1 MRGRAA
7 PRRALIAAALVSGP
21 AAGALFPP
29 PASAHG
35 IVARTDLPIPVWL
48 FGWAAALVL
57 IVSFAAL
64 AALWPTPRLQRNVPT
79 RRLFRI
85 PFAID
90 FVVGL
95 LGLAAFGVTVYA
107 GLAGVQDALGNLAP
121 TVIYVVFWVGLVV
134 ASVLFGNV
142 WRVISPWRSIAR
154 AVSWMSRK
162 MSSGEPPAA
171 LEYPTWLGRWP
182 AAIGILFFAWV
193 ELTYVNKDDPSTLS
207 IMMLAYAVVMLV
219 GMSLYGIET
228 WSEKADPFGVYFGL
242 FARLA
247 PLERREGVLYA
258 RPPLAGAPQLEQWP
272 GTIALL
278 CVAIGSTTFDG
289 AENGPLWTSIR
300 PHLISFFQH
309 LGAGG
314 VKGDQWAGTVGLLVC
329 VGIVGAFYRLGVGGM
344 SEVGEGHTPSELAAK
359 FAHTL
364 IPIAFAYALA
374 HYFSLLVFQ
383 GQAMAH
389 LISDPLGHGDDI
401 FGTSHTGIDYNVIS
415 ASGIWYVQVA
425 ALVVG
430 HVSGLVL
437 AHDRA
442 VDMYRDVRDAVRS
455 QYWMLVVM
463 VGFTSL
469 GLWLLSA
476 VNT

>member
-1 MRGRAA
+1 MRRRA
-7 PRRALIAAALVSGP
+7 ALIAAALAAGP

-35 IVARTDLPIPVWL
+35 IVSRTDLPIPVWL
-48 FGWAAALVL
+48 FGWAAAAVL

-64 AALWPTPRLQRNVPT
+64 AALWPNPRLQREVPR
-79 RRLFRI
+79 RRLFRTPAAVDVI
-85 PFAID
+85 AGAAGLFA
-90 FVVGL
+90 L
-95 LGLAAFGVTVYA
+95 GVTVYA
-107 GLAGVQDALGNLAP
+107 GLVGVQDALGNLAP

-134 ASVLFGNV
+134 ASVLFGDI
-142 WRVISPWRSIAR
+142 WRVLSPWRSLAR
-154 AVSWMSRK
+154 AVSWLSRK
-162 MSSGEPPAA
+162 LSSGEPPTA
-171 LEYPTWLGRWP
+171 LEYPAWLGRWP
-182 AAIGILFFAWV
+182 AAAGILFFAWV
-193 ELTYVNKDDPSTLS
+193 ELTYVNKDDPSTLA
-207 IMMLAYAVVMLV
+207 IMVLAYVVVMLV
-219 GMSLYGIET
+219 GMALYGIET
-228 WSEKADPFGVYFGL
+228 WSERADPFGVYFGL
-242 FARLA
+242 FARLSCF
-247 PLERREGVLYA
+247 ERREGVVYA
-258 RPPLAGAPQLEQWP
+258 RPPLAGAPKLEALP
-272 GTIALL
+272 GTIVLL

-314 VKGDQWAGTVGLLVC
+314 LKADQWSGTVGLLVC
-329 VGIVGAFYRLGVGGM
+329 VGIVGSFYRLGVGGM
-344 SEVGEGHTPSELAAK
+344 SDVGEGHTPGELAAR

-389 LISDPLGHGDDI
+389 LISDPLGHGSDL
-401 FGTSHTGIDYNVIS
+401 FGTSRTGIDYNTIS
-415 ASGIWYVQVA
+415 ASGIWYAQVA
-425 ALVVG
+425 ALVIG
-430 HVSGLVL
+430 HVAGLVL

>member
-7 PRRALIAAALVSGP
+7 FTAAALLSGP
-21 AAGALFPP
+21 AAGALFPS

-48 FGWAAALVL
+48 FGWAAAVVL

-64 AALWPTPRLQRNVPT
+64 AALWPNPRLQRDVPR
-79 RRLFRI
+79 RRLFRT
-85 PFAID
+85 P
-90 FVVGL
+90 VVVDVVAGAA
-95 LGLAAFGVTVYA
+95 GLAALGVTVYA
-107 GLAGVQDALGNLAP
+107 GLVGVQDALGNLEP
-121 TVIYVVFWVGLVV
+121 TVIYVVFWVGMVV
-134 ASVLFGNV
+134 ASVLFGDI
-142 WRVISPWRSIAR
+142 WRVLSPWRALAR
-154 AVSWMSRK
+154 AASWVSRK
-162 MSSGEPPAA
+162 LSSGEPPAP
-171 LEYPTWLGRWP
+171 LEYPAWLGRWP
-182 AAIGILFFAWV
+182 AAAGIFLFAWV
-193 ELTYVNKDDPSTLS
+193 ELNYVNKDDPSTLA
-207 IMMLAYAVVMLV
+207 IMVLAYVVVMLV
-219 GMSLYGIET
+219 GMALYGIET
-228 WSEKADPFGVYFGL
+228 WSERADPFGVYFGL
-242 FARLA
+242 FARLSCF
-247 PLERREGVLYA
+247 ERREGVVYA
-258 RPPLAGAPQLEQWP
+258 RPPLAGAPKLEIWP
-272 GTIALL
+272 GTVALL
-278 CVAIGSTTFDG
+278 CVAIGSTSFDG
-289 AENGPLWTSIR
+289 LENGPLWTSVR
-300 PHLISFFQH
+300 PHLISFF
-309 LGAGG
+309 GG
-314 VKGDQWAGTVGLLVC
+314 GTSGDQWAGTLGLIVC
-329 VGIVGAFYRLGVGGM
+329 IAIVAAFYRLGVGGM
-344 SEVGEGHTPSELAAK
+344 SEVGEGHTPRELAGK

-389 LISDPLGHGDDI
+389 LISDPLGHGSDL
-401 FGTSHTGIDYNVIS
+401 FGTSRTGINYNLIS
-415 ASGIWYVQVA
+415 AQGIWYAQVA
-425 ALVVG
+425 ALVIG

>member
-1 MRGRAA
+1 MKRRAA
-7 PRRALIAAALVSGP
+7 ILAALVAGP

-29 PASAHG
+29 PAAAHG

-48 FGWAAALVL
+48 FGWAAAVVLV
-57 IVSFAAL
+57 VSFAAL
-64 AALWPTPRLQRNVPT
+64 AALWPNPRLQGEVPM

-85 PFAID
+85 PA
-90 FVVGL
+90 VVDV
-95 LGLAAFGVTVYA
+95 LAGAAGIAALGVTVYA
-107 GLAGVQDALGNLAP
+107 GIAGVQDALGNLAP
-121 TVIYVVFWVGLVV
+121 TVIYVGFWVGLVV

-142 WRVISPWRSIAR
+142 WRALSPWRAIAR
-154 AVSWMSRK
+154 AVSWLSSK
-162 MSSGEPPAA
+162 VSSGEPPEP
-171 LEYPTWLGRWP
+171 LEYPAWLGRWP
-182 AAIGILFFAWV
+182 AALGILFFAWV
-193 ELTYVNKDDPSTLS
+193 ELTYVNKDDPSTLA
-207 IMMLAYAVVMLV
+207 IMVLAYTVVMLV
-219 GMSLYGIET
+219 GMALYGIET
-228 WSEKADPFGVYFGL
+228 WSERADPFGVYFGL

-247 PLERREGVLYA
+247 PLERRDGVLYA
-258 RPPLAGAPQLEQWP
+258 RPPLSGAPKLELVP
-272 GTIALL
+272 GTVVLL

-289 AENGPLWTSIR
+289 LENGPLWTSIR

-314 VKGDQWAGTVGLLVC
+314 LIADQWTGTVGLVVC
-329 VGIVGAFYRLGVGGM
+329 VGIVALFYRLGVAGM
-344 SEVGEGHTPSELAAK
+344 SDVGEGHTPSELAGK

-364 IPIAFAYALA
+364 IGIALAYAFA

-389 LISDPLGHGDDI
+389 LISDPLGHGSDI
-401 FGTSHTGIDYNVIS
+401 FGTSHTGINYNAIS
-415 ASGIWYVQVA
+415 AAGIWYVQVA
-425 ALVVG
+425 ALVIG

-442 VDMYRDVRDAVRS
+442 VAMYRDVRDAVRS

>member
-1 MRGRAA
+1 MKRRAA
-7 PRRALIAAALVSGP
+7 ILAALVAGP

-29 PASAHG
+29 PAAAHG

-48 FGWAAALVL
+48 FGWAAAVVLV
-57 IVSFAAL
+57 VSFAAL
-64 AALWPTPRLQRNVPT
+64 AALWPNPRLQGEVPM

-85 PFAID
+85 PA
-90 FVVGL
+90 VVDV
-95 LGLAAFGVTVYA
+95 LAGAAGIAALGVTVYA
-107 GLAGVQDALGNLAP
+107 GIAGVQDALGNLAP

-142 WRVISPWRSIAR
+142 WRALSPWRAIAR
-154 AVSWMSRK
+154 AVSWLSSK
-162 MSSGEPPAA
+162 VSSGEPPEP
-171 LEYPTWLGRWP
+171 LEYPAWLGRWP
-182 AAIGILFFAWV
+182 AALGILFFAWV
-193 ELTYVNKDDPSTLS
+193 ELTYVNKDDPSTLA
-207 IMMLAYAVVMLV
+207 IMVLAYTVVMLV
-219 GMSLYGIET
+219 GMALYGIET
-228 WSEKADPFGVYFGL
+228 WSERADPFGVYFGL

-247 PLERREGVLYA
+247 PLERRDGVLYA
-258 RPPLAGAPQLEQWP
+258 RPPLSGAPKLELVP
-272 GTIALL
+272 GTVVLL

-289 AENGPLWTSIR
+289 LENGPLWTSIR

-314 VKGDQWAGTVGLLVC
+314 LIADQWTGTVGLVVC
-329 VGIVGAFYRLGVGGM
+329 VGIVALFYRLGVAGM
-344 SEVGEGHTPSELAAK
+344 SDVGEGHTPSELAGK

-364 IPIAFAYALA
+364 IGIAFAYAFA

-389 LISDPLGHGDDI
+389 LISDPLGHGSDI
-401 FGTSHTGIDYNVIS
+401 FGTSHTGINYNAIS
-415 ASGIWYVQVA
+415 AAGIWYVQVA
-425 ALVVG
+425 ALVIG

-442 VDMYRDVRDAVRS
+442 VAMYRDVRDAVRS

>member
-1 MRGRAA
+1 MT
-7 PRRALIAAALVSGP
+7 RRRLIAAALVAGP

-29 PASAHG
+29 PALAHG
-35 IVARTDLPIPVWL
+35 IVSRTDLPIPVWL
-48 FGWAAALVL
+48 FGWAAAVVL

-64 AALWPTPRLQRNVPT
+64 AALWPTPRLQAAVPR
-79 RRLFRI
+79 RRLFRL
-85 PFAID
+85 PAAVD
-90 FVVGL
+90 V
-95 LGLAAFGVTVYA
+95 LAGAFGIAALGATVYA

-121 TVIYVVFWVGLVV
+121 TVIYVVFWVGLVL
-134 ASVLFGNV
+134 ASVLFGDI
-142 WRVISPWRSIAR
+142 WRAFSPWRAIAR
-154 AVSWMSRK
+154 AASWVSSRVSK
-162 MSSGEPPAA
+162 GEPPEP
-171 LEYPTWLGRWP
+171 LEYPAWLGRWP

-193 ELTYVNKDDPSTLS
+193 ELTYKNRDDPSTLA
-207 IMMLAYAVVMLV
+207 IMILVYTVVMLV
-219 GMSLYGIET
+219 GMALYGIET
-228 WSEKADPFGVYFGL
+228 WSERADPFGVYFGL
-242 FARLA
+242 FARLSW
-247 PLERREGVLYA
+247 LERRDGAVYA
-258 RPPLAGAPQLEQWP
+258 RSPLAGAAKLSALP
-272 GTIALL
+272 GTVPLL

-289 AENGPLWTSIR
+289 SENGPIWTRVS
-300 PHLISFFQH
+300 PHLTSFFGGGTGGEQW
-309 LGAGG
+309 GA
-314 VKGDQWAGTVGLLVC
+314 TVGLLVC
-329 VGIVGAFYRLGVGGM
+329 IGIVAAFYRIGVGGM
-344 SEVGEGHTPSELAAK
+344 SEVGEGHSPGELAAR

-389 LISDPLGHGDDI
+389 LISDPLGHGSDL
-401 FGTSHTGIDYNVIS
+401 FGTSHTGIDFNVIS

-425 ALVVG
+425 TLVCG
-430 HVSGLVL
+430 HVAGLVL

-442 VDMYRDVRDAVRS
+442 VGMYRDVRDAVRS

>member
-1 MRGRAA
+1 MRRLAVAGALAA
-7 PRRALIAAALVSGP
+7 GP
-21 AAGALFPP
+21 AAGFLFPAA
-29 PASAHG
+29 ASAHG

-64 AALWPTPRLQRNVPT
+64 AALWPNPRLQGEVPM
-79 RRLFRI
+79 RRLFRA
-85 PFAID
+85 PVAVDALVGALGVAALAI
-90 FVVGL
+90 
-95 LGLAAFGVTVYA
+95 TVYA
-107 GLAGVQDALGNLAP
+107 GIAGVQDALGNLEP
-121 TVIYVVFWVGLVV
+121 TVIYVVFWVGMVV
-134 ASVLFGNV
+134 ASVLFGDI
-142 WRVISPWRSIAR
+142 WRVISPWRAIAR
-154 AVSWMSRK
+154 GASWVTRR

-171 LEYPTWLGRWP
+171 LEYPAWLGRWP
-182 AAIGILFFAWV
+182 AALGILFFAWV

-207 IMMLAYAVVMLV
+207 IMVLAYVVVMLV

-228 WSEKADPFGVYFGL
+228 WSERADPFGVYFGL
-242 FARLA
+242 FGRLSCF
-247 PLERREGVLYA
+247 ERRDGVVYA
-258 RPPLAGAPQLEQWP
+258 RPPLAGAPKLDIVP
-272 GTIALL
+272 GTVALL

-300 PHLISFFQH
+300 PHLISLFQH

-314 VKGDQWAGTVGLLVC
+314 VIADQWSGTVGLLFC
-329 VGIVGAFYRLGVGGM
+329 VGLVATFYRLGVGGM
-344 SEVGEGHTPSELAAK
+344 SEVGEGHTPKELAGR

-389 LISDPLGHGDDI
+389 LISDPLGHGDNI
-401 FGTSHTGIDYNVIS
+401 FGTSRTGINYNLIS
-415 ASGIWYVQVA
+415 ASGIWYAQVA
-425 ALVVG
+425 ALVTG
-430 HVSGLVL
+430 HVAGLVL

-442 VDMYRDVRDAVRS
+442 VAMYRDVRDAVRS

>member
-1 MRGRAA
+1 VVV
-7 PRRALIAAALVSGP
+7 PAAAVLFP
-21 AAGALFPP
+21 AA
-29 PASAHG
+29 ASAHG

-48 FGWAAALVL
+48 FGWAAAVVL

-64 AALWPTPRLQRNVPT
+64 AALWPNPRLQGEVPM
-79 RRLFRI
+79 RRLFRM
-85 PFAID
+85 PAAVD
-90 FVVGL
+90 VLVG
-95 LGLAAFGVTVYA
+95 AAGVAAMGVTVYA
-107 GLAGVQDALGNLAP
+107 GIAGVQDALGNLEP
-121 TVIYVVFWVGLVV
+121 TVIYVVFWVGMVV
-134 ASVLFGNV
+134 ASVLFGDI
-142 WRVISPWRSIAR
+142 WRVISPWRAIAR
-154 AVSWMSRK
+154 AASWIARGL
-162 MSSGEPPAA
+162 SSGEPPEA
-171 LEYPTWLGRWP
+171 LEYPAWLGRWP
-182 AAIGILFFAWV
+182 AALGILFFAWV

-207 IMMLAYAVVMLV
+207 IMVLAYVVVMLV
-219 GMSLYGIET
+219 GMALYGIET
-228 WSEKADPFGVYFGL
+228 WSERADPFGVYFGL
-242 FARLA
+242 FARLSW
-247 PLERREGVLYA
+247 LERREGVVYA
-258 RPPLAGAPQLEQWP
+258 RPPLAGAPKLELWP
-272 GTIALL
+272 GTLALL

-314 VKGDQWAGTVGLLVC
+314 LIADQWSATVGLLFC
-329 VGIVGAFYRLGVGGM
+329 VGLVATFYRLGVGGM
-344 SEVGEGHTPSELAAK
+344 SEVGEGHTPKELAGR

-389 LISDPLGHGDDI
+389 LISDPLGHGADI
-401 FGTSHTGIDYNVIS
+401 FGTAHTGINYNLIS
-415 ASGIWYVQVA
+415 ASGIWYAQVA
-425 ALVVG
+425 ALVTG
-430 HVSGLVL
+430 HVAGLIL

-442 VDMYRDVRDAVRS
+442 VAMYRDVRDAVRS

>member
-1 MRGRAA
+1 MR
-7 PRRALIAAALVSGP
+7 RRAVLAALLAGP
-21 AAGALFPP
+21 AAGVLFPP
-29 PASAHG
+29 PAFAHG

-48 FGWAAALVL
+48 FGWAAAVVL

-64 AALWPTPRLQRNVPT
+64 AALWPNPRLQGEVPM

-85 PFAID
+85 PVAADVLAGALGIFAM
-90 FVVGL
+90 
-95 LGLAAFGVTVYA
+95 GVTVYA
-107 GLAGVQDALGNLAP
+107 GLVGVQDALGNLAP

-142 WRVISPWRSIAR
+142 WRALSPWRAIAR
-154 AVSWMSRK
+154 AVSWL
-162 MSSGEPPAA
+162 SSKLSSSEPPAP
-171 LEYPTWLGRWP
+171 LDYPSWLGRWP
-182 AAIGILFFAWV
+182 AALGILFFAWV
-193 ELTYVNKDDPSTLS
+193 ELTYVNKDDPSTLA
-207 IMMLAYAVVMLV
+207 IMVLAYVVVMLV
-219 GMSLYGIET
+219 GMALYGIET
-228 WSEKADPFGVYFGL
+228 WSERADPFGVYFGL

-247 PLERREGVLYA
+247 PLERRDGVLYA
-258 RPPLAGAPQLEQWP
+258 RPPLSGAPKLEIVP
-272 GTIALL
+272 GTVALL

-300 PHLISFFQH
+300 PHLISLFQH
-309 LGAGG
+309 LGAGAL
-314 VKGDQWAGTVGLLVC
+314 VAEQWGSTLGLLVC

-344 SEVGEGHTPSELAAK
+344 SEVGEGHTPRELAGK

-389 LISDPLGHGDDI
+389 LISDPLGHGADI
-401 FGTSHTGIDYNVIS
+401 FGTSRTGINYNVIS

>member
-1 MRGRAA
+1 MR
-7 PRRALIAAALVSGP
+7 RRALLAGALVAGP
-21 AAGALFPP
+21 AAGILFPS
-29 PASAHG
+29 PAFAHG
-35 IVARTDLPIPVWL
+35 IVSRTDLPIPVWL
-48 FGWAAALVL
+48 FGWAAAVVL

-64 AALWPTPRLQRNVPT
+64 AALWPNPRLQRDVPR
-79 RRLFRI
+79 RRLFRL
-85 PFAID
+85 PVAAD
-90 FVVGL
+90 VVFGAA
-95 LGLAAFGVTVYA
+95 GLAAFCITVYA

-134 ASVLFGNV
+134 ASVLFGNI
-142 WRVISPWRSIAR
+142 WRVLSPWRSVAR
-154 AVSWMSRK
+154 AVSWVAGK
-162 MSSGEPPAA
+162 MSSGDPPEA
-171 LEYPTWLGRWP
+171 LEYPKWLGRWP
-182 AAIGILFFAWV
+182 ATLGILFFAWV
-193 ELTYVNKDDPSTLS
+193 ELTYVNKDDPSTLA
-207 IMMLAYAVVMLV
+207 IMMIAYMVVMLV
-219 GMSLYGIET
+219 GMALYGIET
-228 WSEKADPFGVYFGL
+228 WSERADPFGVYFGL
-242 FARLA
+242 FARLSWV
-247 PLERREGVLYA
+247 ERREGVVYA
-258 RPPLAGAPQLEQWP
+258 RPPLAGAPQLQIWP

-314 VKGDQWAGTVGLLVC
+314 LKADQWSGTVGLLFC
-329 VGIVGAFYRLGVGGM
+329 VGLVGLFYRLGVGGM
-344 SEVGEGHTPSELAAK
+344 SEVGEGHTPAELAGK

-389 LISDPLGHGDDI
+389 LISDPLGHGSDL
-401 FGTSHTGIDYNVIS
+401 FGTSRTGINYNVIS
-415 ASGIWYVQVA
+415 ASGIWYAQVA
-425 ALVVG
+425 ALVIG
-430 HVSGLVL
+430 HVAGLIL

>member
-1 MRGRAA
+1 MS
-7 PRRALIAAALVSGP
+7 RRARWPVAAAL
-21 AAGALFPP
+21 AAGPVAGMLFPP
-29 PASAHG
+29 PAAAHG

-48 FGWAAALVL
+48 FGWAAAVVLV
-57 IVSFAAL
+57 VSFAAL
-64 AALWPTPRLQRNVPT
+64 AALWPTPRLQDEVPR
-79 RRLFRI
+79 RRLFRMPVAVDVLAGAAGI
-85 PFAID
+85 AA
-90 FVVGL
+90 
-95 LGLAAFGVTVYA
+95 LGITVYA
-107 GLAGVQDALGNLAP
+107 GIAGVQNPLGNLEP

-142 WRVISPWRSIAR
+142 WRAISPWRALAR
-154 AVSWMSRK
+154 GVSWVSSRL
-162 MSSGEPPAA
+162 SSGEAPAA
-171 LEYPTWLGRWP
+171 LEYPAWLGRWP
-182 AAIGILFFAWV
+182 AAAGILFFAWV
-193 ELTYVNKDDPSTLS
+193 ELTYVNKDDPSTLA
-207 IMMLAYAVVMLV
+207 IMVLAYVVVMLV
-219 GMSLYGIET
+219 GMALYGIET
-228 WSEKADPFGVYFGL
+228 WSERADPFGGYFGL
-242 FARLA
+242 FARLSA
-247 PLERREGVLYA
+247 FERRDGVVYA
-258 RPPLAGAPQLEQWP
+258 RTPLAGAPKLELWP

-289 AENGPLWTSIR
+289 LENGPLWTSVR
-300 PHLISFFQH
+300 PHLISSFQH

-314 VKGDQWAGTVGLLVC
+314 LVADQWSGTIGLIVC
-329 VGIVGAFYRLGVGGM
+329 IAVVGAFYRLGVGGM
-344 SEVGEGHTPSELAAK
+344 SEVGEGHAPPELARK

-389 LISDPLGHGDDI
+389 LISDPLGHGSDI

-415 ASGIWYVQVA
+415 ASGIWYAQVA
-425 ALVVG
+425 FLAVG
-430 HVSGLVL
+430 HVCGLVL

-442 VDMYRDVRDAVRS
+442 IAMYRDVRDAVRS

>member
-1 MRGRAA
+1 MRRRAA
-7 PRRALIAAALVSGP
+7 ILAALVAGP

-29 PASAHG
+29 PAAAHG
-35 IVARTDLPIPVWL
+35 LVSRTDLPIPVWL
-48 FGWAAALVL
+48 FGWAAAVVL
-57 IVSFAAL
+57 IASFAAL
-64 AALWPTPRLQRNVPT
+64 AALWPNPRLQGEVPMK
-79 RRLFRI
+79 RLFRI
-85 PFAID
+85 PA
-90 FVVGL
+90 VVDVLAGL
-95 LGLAAFGVTVYA
+95 LGLAALGVTVYA
-107 GLAGVQDALGNLAP
+107 GLVGVQDALGNLAP

-142 WRVISPWRSIAR
+142 WRALSPWRAIAR
-154 AVSWMSRK
+154 GVSWLSGK
-162 MSSGEPPAA
+162 VSKGEPPEP
-171 LEYPTWLGRWP
+171 LEYPAWLGRWP
-182 AAIGILFFAWV
+182 AALGILFFAWV
-193 ELTYVNKDDPSTLS
+193 ELTYVNKDDPSTLA
-207 IMMLAYAVVMLV
+207 IMILAYVVVMLV
-219 GMSLYGIET
+219 GMALYGIET
-228 WSEKADPFGVYFGL
+228 WGERADPFGVYFGL

-247 PLERREGVLYA
+247 PLERRDGVLYA
-258 RPPLAGAPQLEQWP
+258 RPPLSGAPKLELWP
-272 GTIALL
+272 GTLPLL
-278 CVAIGSTTFDG
+278 CIAIGSTTFDG
-289 AENGPLWTSIR
+289 AENGPLWTSVR

-309 LGAGG
+309 LGAGALIA
-314 VKGDQWAGTVGLLVC
+314 DQWAATVGLLVC
-329 VGIVGAFYRLGVGGM
+329 VGIVTLFYRLGVGGM
-344 SEVGEGHTPSELAAK
+344 SEVGEGHTPRELAGK

-389 LISDPLGHGDDI
+389 LISDPLGHGSDL
-401 FGTSHTGIDYNVIS
+401 FGTSRTGIDYNVIS

-430 HVSGLVL
+430 HVAGLIL

-442 VDMYRDVRDAVRS
+442 VAMYRDVRDAVRS

>member
-1 MRGRAA
+1 MRRRAA
-7 PRRALIAAALVSGP
+7 FTSAALLAGP
-21 AAGALFPP
+21 AAGALFPS

-48 FGWAAALVL
+48 FGWAAAVVL

-64 AALWPTPRLQRNVPT
+64 AALWPNPRLQRDVPG
-79 RRLFRI
+79 RRLLRL
-85 PFAID
+85 PVAVDVVLGAAGLFA
-90 FVVGL
+90 L
-95 LGLAAFGVTVYA
+95 GVTVYA
-107 GLAGVQDALGNLAP
+107 GLVGVQDTLGNLAP
-121 TVIYVVFWVGLVV
+121 TVIYVVFWVGMVV

-142 WRVISPWRSIAR
+142 WRLLSPWRSIAR
-154 AVSWMSRK
+154 TVAWVARRV
-162 MSSGEPPAA
+162 SSGEPPAA
-171 LEYPTWLGRWP
+171 LEYPRWLGRWP
-182 AAIGILFFAWV
+182 ATAGIFLFAWV
-193 ELTYVNKDDPSTLS
+193 ELTYVKKDDPSVLA
-207 IMMLAYAVVMLV
+207 IMVLAYMVVMLV
-219 GMSLYGIET
+219 GMALYGIDT
-228 WSEKADPFGVYFGL
+228 WSERADPFGVYFGL
-242 FARLA
+242 FARLSW
-247 PLERREGVLYA
+247 LERREGVLYA
-258 RPPLAGAPQLEQWP
+258 RPPLAGAPKLELWP
-272 GTIALL
+272 GTVALL
-278 CVAIGSTTFDG
+278 CVAIGSTSFDG
-289 AENGPLWTSIR
+289 LENGPLWTSVR
-300 PHLISFFQH
+300 PHLISFF
-309 LGAGG
+309 GG
-314 VKGDQWAGTVGLLVC
+314 GTTGDQWAGTLGLIVC
-329 VGIVGAFYRLGVGGM
+329 IAIVGAFYRLGVGGM
-344 SEVGEGHTPSELAAK
+344 SEVGEGHTPGELAGK

-389 LISDPLGHGDDI
+389 LISDPLGHGSDL

-415 ASGIWYVQVA
+415 AQGIWYVQVA
-425 ALVVG
+425 ALVIG

>member
-1 MRGRAA
+1 MSRRAA
-7 PRRALIAAALVSGP
+7 IACALVAGP
-21 AAGALFPP
+21 AAGVLFPP
-29 PASAHG
+29 PAAAHG
-35 IVARTDLPIPVWL
+35 IVSRTDLPIPVWL
-48 FGWAAALVL
+48 FGWAAAVVLV
-57 IVSFAAL
+57 VSFAAL
-64 AALWPTPRLQRNVPT
+64 AALWPNPRLQGEVPM
-79 RRLFRI
+79 RRLLRI
-85 PFAID
+85 P
-90 FVVGL
+90 VVVDV
-95 LGLAAFGVTVYA
+95 LAGAAGIAALGVTVYA
-107 GLAGVQDALGNLAP
+107 GIAGVQDALGNLAP

-134 ASVLFGNV
+134 VSVLFGNV
-142 WRVISPWRSIAR
+142 WRALSPWRAIAR
-154 AVSWMSRK
+154 AVSWLSGK
-162 MSSGEPPAA
+162 LSSGEPPEP
-171 LEYPTWLGRWP
+171 LEYPAWLGRWP
-182 AAIGILFFAWV
+182 AAAGILFFAWV
-193 ELTYVNKDDPSTLS
+193 ELTYVNKDDPSTLA
-207 IMMLAYAVVMLV
+207 IMVLGYTVVMLV
-219 GMSLYGIET
+219 GMALYGIET
-228 WSEKADPFGVYFGL
+228 WSERADPFGVYFGL

-247 PLERREGVLYA
+247 PFERRDGVLYA
-258 RPPLAGAPQLEQWP
+258 RPPLSGGPKLEIVP
-272 GTIALL
+272 GTVALL

-289 AENGPLWTSIR
+289 LENGPLWSSVR

-314 VKGDQWAGTVGLLVC
+314 LIADQWTGTVGLIVC
-329 VGIVGAFYRLGVGGM
+329 VAVVALFYRLGVAGM
-344 SEVGEGHTPSELAAK
+344 SDVGEGHTPSELAGK

-364 IPIAFAYALA
+364 IGIALAYAFA

-389 LISDPLGHGDDI
+389 LISDPFGHGADI

-425 ALVVG
+425 ALVIG

-442 VDMYRDVRDAVRS
+442 VAMYRDVRDAVRS

>member
-1 MRGRAA
+1 VTRRA
-7 PRRALIAAALVSGP
+7 ALIAAALVAGP

-29 PASAHG
+29 PAAAHG
-35 IVARTDLPIPVWL
+35 IVSRTDLPIPVWL
-48 FGWAAALVL
+48 FGWAAAVVL

-64 AALWPTPRLQRNVPT
+64 AALWPNPRLQREVPR
-79 RRLFRI
+79 RRLFRT
-85 PFAID
+85 PVAVDVVAGAAGLFA
-90 FVVGL
+90 L
-95 LGLAAFGVTVYA
+95 GVTVYA
-107 GLAGVQDALGNLAP
+107 GLVGVQDALGNLAP

-134 ASVLFGNV
+134 ASVLFGDI
-142 WRVISPWRSIAR
+142 WRVLSPWRSLAR
-154 AVSWMSRK
+154 AVSWVSRK
-162 MSSGEPPAA
+162 LSSGEPPAA
-171 LEYPTWLGRWP
+171 LEYPAWLGRWP
-182 AAIGILFFAWV
+182 AVAGILFFAWV
-193 ELTYVNKDDPSTLS
+193 ELTYVNKDDPSTLA
-207 IMMLAYAVVMLV
+207 IMVLAYMVVMLV
-219 GMSLYGIET
+219 GMALYGIET
-228 WSEKADPFGVYFGL
+228 WSERADPFGVYFGL
-242 FARLA
+242 FARLSWF
-247 PLERREGVLYA
+247 ERREGVVYA
-258 RPPLAGAPQLEQWP
+258 RPPLAGAPKLEPLP

-314 VKGDQWAGTVGLLVC
+314 LKADQWSGTLGLLVC
-329 VGIVGAFYRLGVGGM
+329 VGIVGSFYRLGVGGM
-344 SEVGEGHTPSELAAK
+344 SDVGEGHTPGELAAR

-389 LISDPLGHGDDI
+389 LISDPLGHGSDL
-401 FGTSHTGIDYNVIS
+401 FGTSRTGINYNVIS
-415 ASGIWYVQVA
+415 ASGIWYAQVA
-425 ALVVG
+425 ALVIG
-430 HVSGLVL
+430 HVAGLVL

>member
-1 MRGRAA
+1 MR
-7 PRRALIAAALVSGP
+7 RRAWVAAALVVAP

-48 FGWAAALVL
+48 FGWAAAVVL

-64 AALWPTPRLQRNVPT
+64 AALWPNPRLQHDVTT
-79 RRLFRI
+79 RRLVRI
-85 PFAID
+85 PLAID
-90 FVVGL
+90 VLAGAAGVAA
-95 LGLAAFGVTVYA
+95 LAAVVYA
-107 GLAGVQDALGNLAP
+107 GFAGVQDALGNLAP
-121 TVIYVVFWVGLVV
+121 TAIYVVFWVGLVV

-142 WRVISPWRSIAR
+142 WRALSPWRAIAHAASWITHKRSR
-154 AVSWMSRK
+154 A
-162 MSSGEPPAA
+162 EPPPPLA
-171 LEYPTWLGRWP
+171 YPAWLGRWP
-182 AAIGILFFAWV
+182 AAVGILFFAWV
-193 ELTYVNKDDPSTLS
+193 ELTYVNKDDPSTLA
-207 IMMLAYAVVMLV
+207 IMALAYTGVMLV
-219 GMSLYGIET
+219 GMALYGIET
-228 WSEKADPFGVYFGL
+228 WSERADPFGVYFGL
-242 FARLA
+242 FARLSWF
-247 PLERREGVLYA
+247 ERRDRVLSL
-258 RPPLAGAPQLEQWP
+258 RPPLAGAPKLELLP
-272 GTIALL
+272 GTVALL

-289 AENGPLWTSIR
+289 AENGPLWTSIA
-300 PHLISFFQH
+300 PHLGSAFQH
-309 LGAGG
+309 LGAGPLTAE
-314 VKGDQWAGTVGLLVC
+314 QWAGTIGLLAC
-329 VGIVGAFYRLGVGGM
+329 IAIVSAFYRVGVGGM
-344 SEVGEGHTPSELAAK
+344 SEVGEGHTPGELASL

-389 LISDPLGHGDDI
+389 LISDPLGHGSDI
-401 FGTSHTGIDYNVIS
+401 FGTAHTGINYNLIS
-415 ASGIWYVQVA
+415 AAGIWYAQVA

-442 VDMYRDVRDAVRS
+442 VDMYRDVGDAVRS

>member
-1 MRGRAA
+1 VRARRG
-7 PRRALIAAALVSGP
+7 LIAAALVAGP
-21 AAGALFPP
+21 AAGIVFPP
-29 PASAHG
+29 PAAAHG
-35 IVARTDLPIPVWL
+35 IVSRTDLPIPAWL
-48 FGWAAALVL
+48 FGWAAAVVL

-64 AALWPTPRLQRNVPT
+64 AALWPNPRLQGDEVPR

-85 PFAID
+85 PVAVD
-90 FVVGL
+90 VLAGA
-95 LGLAAFGVTVYA
+95 LGIAALGVTVYA
-107 GLAGVQDALGNLAP
+107 GLVGVQDALGNLAP

-134 ASVLFGNV
+134 ASALFGNV
-142 WRVISPWRSIAR
+142 WRALSPWRALAR
-154 AVSWMSRK
+154 GVSWVSNK
-162 MSSGEPPAA
+162 LSSGEPPAP
-171 LEYPTWLGRWP
+171 LEYPAWLGRWP
-182 AAIGILFFAWV
+182 AALGILFFAWV
-193 ELTYVNKDDPSTLS
+193 ELTYVNKDDPSTLA
-207 IMMLAYAVVMLV
+207 IMMLAYVVVMLV
-219 GMSLYGIET
+219 GMALYGIET
-228 WSEKADPFGVYFGL
+228 WSERADPFGVYFGL
-242 FARLA
+242 FSRLSW
-247 PLERREGVLYA
+247 LERRDGVLCA
-258 RPPLAGAPQLEQWP
+258 RPPLAGAPKLDLVP
-272 GTIALL
+272 GTVALL

-289 AENGPLWTSIR
+289 AENGPLWTSVR

-309 LGAGG
+309 LGAGAL
-314 VKGDQWAGTVGLLVC
+314 VAEQWGGTLGLLVC
-329 VGIVGAFYRLGVGGM
+329 VGIVAAFYRLGVGGM
-344 SEVGEGHTPSELAAK
+344 SEVGEGHTPRELAGR

-389 LISDPLGHGDDI
+389 LISDPLGHGSDL
-401 FGTSHTGIDYNVIS
+401 FGTSHSGIDFNLIS
-415 ASGIWYVQVA
+415 ASGIWYAQVA
-425 ALVVG
+425 ALVIG

-442 VDMYRDVRDAVRS
+442 VGMYRDVRDAVRS

>member
-7 PRRALIAAALVSGP
+7 FTAAALLSGP
-21 AAGALFPP
+21 AAGALFPS

-48 FGWAAALVL
+48 FGWAAAVVL

-64 AALWPTPRLQRNVPT
+64 AALWPNPRLQRDVPR
-79 RRLFRI
+79 RRLFRT
-85 PFAID
+85 P
-90 FVVGL
+90 VVVDVVAGSA
-95 LGLAAFGVTVYA
+95 GLAALGVTVYA
-107 GLAGVQDALGNLAP
+107 GLVGVQDALGNLEP
-121 TVIYVVFWVGLVV
+121 TVIYVVFWVGMVV
-134 ASVLFGNV
+134 ASVLFGDV
-142 WRVISPWRSIAR
+142 WRLLSPWRSLAR
-154 AVSWMSRK
+154 VASWVSRK
-162 MSSGEPPAA
+162 LSSGEPPAP
-171 LEYPTWLGRWP
+171 LEYPAWLGRWP
-182 AAIGILFFAWV
+182 AAAGIFLFAWV
-193 ELTYVNKDDPSTLS
+193 ELTYVNKDDPSTLA
-207 IMMLAYAVVMLV
+207 IMVLAYVVVMLV
-219 GMSLYGIET
+219 GMALYGIET
-228 WSEKADPFGVYFGL
+228 WSERADPFGVYFGL
-242 FARLA
+242 FARLSCF
-247 PLERREGVLYA
+247 ERRDGVVFA
-258 RPPLAGAPQLEQWP
+258 RPPLAGAPRLEIWP
-272 GTIALL
+272 GTVALL
-278 CVAIGSTTFDG
+278 CVAIGSTSFDG
-289 AENGPLWTSIR
+289 LENGPLWTSVR
-300 PHLISFFQH
+300 PHLITFF
-309 LGAGG
+309 GG
-314 VKGDQWAGTVGLLVC
+314 GTTGDQWAGTLGLIVC
-329 VGIVGAFYRLGVGGM
+329 IAIVAAFYRLGVGGM
-344 SEVGEGHTPSELAAK
+344 SEVGEGHTPRELAGK

-389 LISDPLGHGDDI
+389 LISDPLGHGSDL
-401 FGTSHTGIDYNVIS
+401 FGTARTGINYNLIS
-415 ASGIWYVQVA
+415 AQGIWYVQVA
-425 ALVVG
+425 ALVIG